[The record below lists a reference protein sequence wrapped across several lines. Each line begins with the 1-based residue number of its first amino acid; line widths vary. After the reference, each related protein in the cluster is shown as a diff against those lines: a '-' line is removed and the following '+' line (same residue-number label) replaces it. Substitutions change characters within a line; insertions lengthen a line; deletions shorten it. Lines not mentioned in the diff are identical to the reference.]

1 MNTQGYKIKSDV
13 LGFFAEHPN
22 KFFTARQVA
31 KGLGIIDSDLL
42 HGVRV
47 SIWELQSAKKIQ
59 CRKINNR
66 YRWRFCGIVKITY
79 KDNKP
84 AKVSIL

>member
-1 MNTQGYKIKSDV
+1 MNAQGYKIKSDV
-13 LGFFAEHPN
+13 LGFFVDHPN
-22 KFFTARQVA
+22 KFFTVKQVA
-31 KGLGIIDSDLL
+31 KGLGVIDEALY

-59 CRKINNR
+59 CQKINNR

>member
-1 MNTQGYKIKSDV
+1 MNAQGYKIKSDV
-13 LGFFAEHPN
+13 LGFFVDHPN
-22 KFFTARQVA
+22 KFFTVKQVA
-31 KGLGIIDSDLL
+31 KGLGVIDEALY

-59 CRKINNR
+59 CQKINNR
-66 YRWRFCGIVKITY
+66 YRWRFRGIVKITY